1 MLSDAPACP
10 EITIL
15 GRTTRVVDSLLV
27 LCTYIFFSEIGMNM
41 NQGEINVSNAMR
53 QIEIGG
59 WRGLCIVD

>member
-1 MLSDAPACP
+1 MLSDVPACL

-27 LCTYIFFSEIGMNM
+27 FCMYIIFSEIGMNM
-41 NQGEINVSNAMR
+41 NQGEINVSNAVR